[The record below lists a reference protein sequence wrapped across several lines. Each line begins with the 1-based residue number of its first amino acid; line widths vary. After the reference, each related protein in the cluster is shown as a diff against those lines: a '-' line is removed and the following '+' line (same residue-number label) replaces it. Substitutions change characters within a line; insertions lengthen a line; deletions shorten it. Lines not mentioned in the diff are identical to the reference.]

1 MQLTDEQEKTAELFK
16 TDKEYIAMGDHG
28 GELVYGAPSDNN
40 GWDFVYVDE
49 IGWISGECPEV
60 FFGQERD
67 KRKLRKIYNARF
79 KYDAK
84 KKAEEDERI
93 KAEKKERARE
103 RRLLKKQLQDSN
115 K

>member
-1 MQLTDEQEKTAELFK
+1 MQLTKEQEKTAELFK
-16 TDKEYIAMGDHG
+16 TDKEYIAMGDQG
-28 GELVYGAPSDNN
+28 GELVYGAPSNNN

-60 FFGQERD
+60 FFGQEKD